1 MNKEDDYYK
10 GNETMGKER
19 LVELIE
25 NTIEVEKNFHT
36 VGGNNSGIPA
46 VDEIHD
52 TAEFQEWIAEVLFEL
67 ENLPDSKKPGYL
79 FETINILKHP
89 FNGWND
95 KKDFIEIKGRLAA
108 IKRNINNYYPQEE
121 SDKVVLSEKIAKGSV
136 LYTAFE
142 EYVIQ
147 KQVGQG
153 GNGTVFQAKN
163 TSNELYA
170 IKVISRNTPREKL
183 NRFRNEI
190 NFCMNHEHK
199 NIVKILDYG
208 AYGDESGYL
217 FYVMPLYDETLRDR
231 IKAGIKAEDSIEIFE
246 NILNGLQ
253 YAHNQNC
260 FHRDIKPENILFKRG
275 SNQAVIADFG
285 IAHFCEEEIIAT
297 VETKK
302 ADRLAN
308 FQYAAPEQREKGAT
322 VDGRADVYAAGLIL
336 NEMFTR
342 KLVAGGNYKR
352 IGEVDEK
359 YDYLDKVFEGLYC
372 QNPNDRLF
380 PVSKILLEIDVR
392 AAKKNANNL
401 KKEEAQ
407 KAFVSSNSN
416 VLPVPQVVDLDIEG
430 NELVFTLSGNLPQ
443 EWYKILTS
451 ESFSHTSCMG
461 YDTHR
466 FNGRNNKVT
475 VGIRVGE
482 SDGTIKQIVGYFKSW
497 LPTVTGLYNI
507 RQKQQAEAEFRKQ
520 KQAREQ
526 EIKRLEDEASL
537 KNMLK
542 DLL

>member
-1 MNKEDDYYK
+1 
-10 GNETMGKER
+10 MGKER
-19 LVELIE
+19 LVELID
-25 NTIEVEKNFHT
+25 NTMEIEKNFHT
-36 VGGNNSGIPA
+36 VGGNNSGIPPIE
-46 VDEIHD
+46 EIHD
-52 TAEFQEWIAEVLFEL
+52 TDEFQEWLAEVLFEL
-67 ENLPDSKKPGYL
+67 EKLPDSKKPGYL
-79 FETINILKHP
+79 FETISILKQP

-95 KKDFIEIKGRLAA
+95 KKDFTKIKGRLAT

-121 SDKVVLSEKIAKGSV
+121 SSIVVPADKIAKGSI

-142 EYVIQ
+142 EYVVQ

-163 TSNELYA
+163 ASNELYA
-170 IKVISRNTPREKL
+170 IKVISRKALRDKL

-231 IKAGIKAEDSIEIFE
+231 IKTGIKAEDSIEIFE

-253 YAHNQNC
+253 YAHDQDC
-260 FHRDIKPENILFKRG
+260 YQRDIKPENILFKKG

-285 IAHFCEEEIIAT
+285 IAHFCKEEIIAT

-308 FQYAAPEQREKGAT
+308 FQYAAPEQREKGAI

-336 NEMFTR
+336 NEMFTG
-342 KLVAGGNYKR
+342 KLVAGGNYKK

-372 QNPNDRLF
+372 QNPNDRIF
-380 PVSKILLEIDVR
+380 PVNKILLEIDVR
-392 AAKKNANNL
+392 AAEKNANNL
-401 KKEEAQ
+401 RREDLQ
-407 KAFVSSNSN
+407 KTFTSCNSN
-416 VLPVPQVVDLDIEG
+416 DLPVPQVVNLDMEG
-430 NELVFTLSGNLPQ
+430 NKLVFTLSGKLPQ
-443 EWYKILTS
+443 EWYEILTC
-451 ESFSHTSCMG
+451 ESFGHTSVMG
-461 YDTHR
+461 YDTHT
-466 FNGRNNKVT
+466 FSGHNNMASV
-475 VGIRVGE
+475 VIHAGE
-482 SDGTIKQIVGYFKSW
+482 SDSTIKQVVGYFKSW
-497 LPTVTGLYNI
+497 LPTVTGIYN
-507 RQKQQAEAEFRKQ
+507 RRKKQQAEAEFRKQ
-520 KQAREQ
+520 MQAREQ
-526 EIKRLEDEASL
+526 EIKRLEHEASL

>member
-1 MNKEDDYYK
+1 
-10 GNETMGKER
+10 MGKER
-19 LVELIE
+19 LVELIN
-25 NTIEVEKNFHT
+25 NTVEIEKNFHT
-36 VGGNNSGIPA
+36 VGGNDSGFPA

-52 TAEFQEWIAEVLFEL
+52 TEEFQEWLAEVLFEL
-67 ENLPDSKKPGYL
+67 ENMPDSKKPGYL
-79 FETINILKHP
+79 FETINMLKHP

-95 KKDFIEIKGRLAA
+95 KKDFIEIKGRLNA
-108 IKRNINNYYPQEE
+108 IKRNINNYYPKEE
-121 SDKVVLSEKIAKGSV
+121 INKVVSSERIAKGSI

-142 EYVIQ
+142 EYEIK

-163 TSNELYA
+163 ASNELYA

-208 AYGDESGYL
+208 TYGDESGYL

-231 IKAGIKAEDSIEIFE
+231 IKAGIKAEDTIEIFE

-253 YAHNQNC
+253 YAHNRHC
-260 FHRDIKPENILFKRG
+260 FHRDIKPENILFKKG

-308 FQYAAPEQREKGAT
+308 FQYAAPEQREKGAI

-352 IGEVDEK
+352 IGDVDEK

-372 QNPNDRLF
+372 QNPNDRIF
-380 PVSKILLEIDVR
+380 PVSKIMLEIDVR
-392 AAKKNANNL
+392 AAEKNANNL
-401 KKEEAQ
+401 RKEEA
-407 KAFVSSNSN
+407 KKVFVSPNSN
-416 VLPVPQVVDLDIEG
+416 DLPVPQVVDLDMEG
-430 NELVFTLSGNLPQ
+430 NELVFTLSGSLPQ
-443 EWYKILTS
+443 EWYRILTS
-451 ESFSHTSCMG
+451 ESFSRNFCMG
-461 YDTHR
+461 YDTNK
-466 FNGRNNKVT
+466 FSGRNNKVT
-475 VGIRVGE
+475 VGIRSGE
-482 SDGTIKQIVGYFKSW
+482 NESTIKHIVEYFKSW
-497 LPTVTGLYNI
+497 LPTVTEIYNI
-507 RQKQQAEAEFRKQ
+507 RQKQRVEAEYRKQ
-520 KQAREQ
+520 IQEREQ
-526 EIKRLEDEASL
+526 VIKRLEDEASL

>member
-1 MNKEDDYYK
+1 
-10 GNETMGKER
+10 MGKER
-19 LVELIE
+19 LVELIN
-25 NTIEVEKNFHT
+25 NTIEIEKNFHT
-36 VGGNNSGIPA
+36 VGGNNSGFPPI
-46 VDEIHD
+46 DEIHD
-52 TAEFQEWIAEVLFEL
+52 TEAFQEWLAEVLFEL

-79 FETINILKHP
+79 FDTISLLKQP

-95 KKDFIEIKGRLAA
+95 KKDFTKIKGRLAT
-108 IKRNINNYYPQEE
+108 INRNINNYYPQEE
-121 SDKVVLSEKIAKGSV
+121 GCKVVSFDRIAKGSI

-142 EYVIQ
+142 EYEVQ

-163 TSNELYA
+163 ASNELYA

-231 IKAGIKAEDSIEIFE
+231 IKTGIKAEDSIEIFE

-253 YAHNQNC
+253 YAHNQDC
-260 FHRDIKPENILFKRG
+260 FHRDIKPENILFKKG

-308 FQYAAPEQREKGAT
+308 FQYAAPEQREKGAI

-336 NEMFTR
+336 NEMFTG
-342 KLVAGGNYKR
+342 KLVAGGNYKK

-372 QNPNDRLF
+372 QNPNDRIF
-380 PVSKILLEIDVR
+380 PVNRILLEIDVR
-392 AAKKNANNL
+392 AAERNANNL
-401 KKEEAQ
+401 RKEELQ
-407 KAFVSSNSN
+407 KAFNSCDSND
-416 VLPVPQVVDLDIEG
+416 LPVPQVVNLDMEG
-430 NELVFTLSGNLPQ
+430 NKLVFTLSGNLPQ
-443 EWYKILTS
+443 EWYEILTS
-451 ESFSHTSCMG
+451 ESFGHTSLMG
-461 YDTHR
+461 YDAHT
-466 FNGRNNKVT
+466 FSGRNNKASV
-475 VGIRVGE
+475 VIHAGE
-482 SDGTIKQIVGYFKSW
+482 SDSTIKQVVGYFKSW
-497 LPTVTGLYNI
+497 LPTVTGLYN
-507 RQKQQAEAEFRKQ
+507 RRKKQQAEAEFRKQ
-520 KQAREQ
+520 MQAREQ
-526 EIKRLEDEASL
+526 EIKRLEHEASL